1 MPVIPE
7 PDDHLDL
14 TGVPCPANFTRAL
27 LRLEGMNGGEVL
39 QLTVNDGE
47 PIENVPPNLE
57 EDGHEVFVRERIN
70 GSSWKLLVRR
80 GED

>member
-1 MPVIPE
+1 MIPE

-14 TGVPCPANFTRAL
+14 IGVPCPANFTRAL
-27 LRLEGMNGGEVL
+27 LRLEGMDEGEVL
-39 QLTVNDGE
+39 QLTVDDGE

-57 EDGHEVFVRERIN
+57 EDGHAVFHKERLTR
-70 GSSWKLLVRR
+70 SSWRLMVRR